1 MSQSCGCGI
10 QPQPRR
16 EGKTLSGRGGEHA
29 GGLALRSMMDAAQ
42 PPTADSSMCA
52 RPVAET
58 TNGLHVEDLHEI
70 SSERDTEWTESLM
83 DERETESYS
92 IKCE

>member
-1 MSQSCGCGI
+1 M
-10 QPQPRR
+10 
-16 EGKTLSGRGGEHA
+16 
-29 GGLALRSMMDAAQ
+29 RSMMDAAQ

-83 DERETESYS
+83 DERETELYS
-92 IKCE
+92 IKCVNDAIMVHGNRYIITKLLKKMNKYKRIKICRA